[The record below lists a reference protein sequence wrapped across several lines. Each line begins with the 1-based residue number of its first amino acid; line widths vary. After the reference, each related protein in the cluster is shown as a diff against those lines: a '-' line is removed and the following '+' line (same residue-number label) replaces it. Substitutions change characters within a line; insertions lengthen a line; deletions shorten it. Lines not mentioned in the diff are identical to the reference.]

1 MEGLISGGEGGGG
14 GGGCYKRNKTK
25 HFKMSH
31 GSVDQN
37 TFSSKKGHDKA
48 TCPVQ
53 YFHPADRGLYP
64 GEGGR
69 GGL

>member
-1 MEGLISGGEGGGG
+1 MEGLISGGGGGGG

-37 TFSSKKGHDKA
+37 TFSSKKA
-48 TCPVQ
+48 
-53 YFHPADRGLYP
+53 
-64 GEGGR
+64 
-69 GGL
+69 